1 MNDTVKLTLTPAPKG
16 ERYDFGNGFSL
27 PVAAHAVNNEENI
40 NIPVFNTM
48 TDYKWQLR
56 VFESRLKHPDSYA
69 TFEDVELMR
78 KTVGDSVKI
87 KAAGGIRDLE
97 TALRMIELG
106 VSRIGSTASVAIV
119 EELIQ
124 KNKA

>member
-1 MNDTVKLTLTPAPKG
+1 MNDTIKLTLTPAPKG
-16 ERYDFGNGFSL
+16 ERYGFGNGFSL

-69 TFEDVELMR
+69 TFEDVEE
-78 KTVGDSVKI
+78 VKQ
-87 KAAGGIRDLE
+87 
-97 TALRMIELG
+97 
-106 VSRIGSTASVAIV
+106 
-119 EELIQ
+119 ELIQ
-124 KNKA
+124 WLTDNEPEPQESYLKERFNNLIAELANNSKGL

>member
-69 TFEDVELMR
+69 TFEDVEE
-78 KTVGDSVKI
+78 VKQ
-87 KAAGGIRDLE
+87 
-97 TALRMIELG
+97 
-106 VSRIGSTASVAIV
+106 
-119 EELIQ
+119 ELIQ
-124 KNKA
+124 WLTDNEPEPQESYLKERFNNLIAELAITKYIRRKSQISETAQ